1 MRYSEGQLLDERY
14 ELKRFIGSGSFGE
27 VWLAID
33 SQTDLEVA
41 VKIYVSMDDQG
52 LDDFK
57 KEFKL
62 SFNLNHTNLLHAN
75 YLGVNSQDSRPY
87 LVMPFCPDGSASK
100 RAGKMPE
107 KELWRFI
114 RDVASGLAYLHEQ
127 DPPIIHQDIKPD
139 NILILKSGGYVITD
153 FGISKQLKSS
163 LRRSAMQQL
172 NSTGSIAY
180 MGPERFSK
188 QYQAIKASDIWSLGV
203 TIYELI
209 MDDMPFNGMGGNL
222 QKHGAEIPDLPEEFS
237 ENMTIIFT
245 SCLALEPWNRPSA
258 RQVAEFAAKCYAG
271 ETPKIT
277 WNYVPPTETPEIIL
291 TPPVIPP
298 VTETETKTEVKTETK
313 TETEKEKPSNDTK
326 TSGSGA
332 EVVGTIVADGDT
344 EVNGTE
350 SSGGGA
356 QPNIGTSTI
365 PISSVTGGTSSNQPV
380 TPVETEEQ
388 PKKTPN
394 PVFSSNDYKVT
405 NSSKGGNRLVWLIPL
420 LLIALGGLGFLAYT
434 MFAGDKA
441 EVKPEIA
448 EIAKTPEPKVETPA
462 TAAEEKATEVEPIP
476 AEEVKPAVE
485 QEKTAVET
493 KPVVEQPKPAE
504 NVVAP
509 TKTEKPT
516 LTDNKPAEETKKV
529 EKIDAGFVK
538 RYLIGGSPA
547 DAKRINDAIAETAV
561 IKVDGQSQPEYRD
574 IVKLK
579 RAVDGIFND
588 GSQYRVYVSHNE
600 KDNKIKSITIVEEF

>member
-1 MRYSEGQLLDERY
+1 MDERY

-27 VWLAID
+27 VWLAVD

-163 LRRSAMQQL
+163 LRKSAMQQL

-209 MDDMPFNGMGGNL
+209 MDDMPFCGMGGSM
-222 QKHGAEIPDLPEEFS
+222 QKRGAEIPDLPEEFS

-277 WNYVPPTETPEIIL
+277 WNYVPPTETPV
-291 TPPVIPP
+291 TPPVTPP
-298 VTETETKTEVKTETK
+298 ATETDTSVTPPTPEAEPQT
-313 TETEKEKPSNDTK
+313 EKPSNDTK

-332 EVVGTIVADGDT
+332 EVIDT
-344 EVNGTE
+344 Q
-350 SSGGGA
+350 SSGSGA
-356 QPNIGTSTI
+356 KANIGTSTL
-365 PISSVTGGTSSNQPV
+365 PISSVTGGTGSNQPV
-380 TPVETEEQ
+380 TPVETEVQ
-388 PKKTPN
+388 PKNTPN
-394 PVFSSNDYKVT
+394 PAFSSNDYKVT
-405 NSSKGGNRLVWLIPL
+405 NSSKGGNKLVWIVPL
-420 LLIALGGLGFLAYT
+420 LLVALGGLGFLAYT
-434 MFAGDKA
+434 MLADNKA

-448 EIAKTPEPKVETPA
+448 AIATTPEPKVETPA
-462 TAAEEKATEVEPIP
+462 VAETNKVEADDKAVDTETKPVE
-476 AEEVKPAVE
+476 ELV
-485 QEKTAVET
+485 KTAEQPKPVIEP
-493 KPVVEQPKPAE
+493 KPVVEQPKPTE
-504 NVVAP
+504 NLAKP
-509 TKTEKPT
+509 TDKPEKPT
-516 LTDNKPAEETKKV
+516 LTEDKPAEEEPKKV

-538 RYLIGGSPA
+538 RYLTGGSSA
-547 DAKRINDAIAETAV
+547 DANRIANALAATVV
-561 IKVDGQSQPEYRD
+561 IKVDGQSKHEYRD

-579 RAVDGIFND
+579 RAVDGIFDD
-588 GSQYRVYVSHNE
+588 GSQYSVYVSHNE
-600 KDNKIKSITIVEEF
+600 NNEIKSITIDAL

>member
-298 VTETETKTEVKTETK
+298 ATETETEIKTETK

-344 EVNGTE
+344 EVNDTK
-350 SSGGGA
+350 SSGSGA
-356 QPNIGTSTI
+356 QANIGTSTI

-380 TPVETEEQ
+380 TPVETEEK
-388 PKKTPN
+388 PKNTPN

-434 MFAGDKA
+434 MLAGDKA

-462 TAAEEKATEVEPIP
+462 AAVEEKATEVEPIP

-485 QEKTAVET
+485 QQKTAVET
-493 KPVVEQPKPAE
+493 KPAAEQPKPAE

-509 TKTEKPT
+509 TKPEKPT
-516 LTDNKPAEETKKV
+516 LTDNKPAEEPKKV
-529 EKIDAGFVK
+529 ERLSKQFIK
-538 RYLIGGSPA
+538 NYLIYGNTA
-547 DAKRINDAIAETAV
+547 DRQKINDSFAPTGSNIYFENERLGARNIDVLRNALNDVNDFTVEVGYNNNNQITLIRV
-561 IKVDGQSQPEYRD
+561 IPLS
-574 IVKLK
+574 
-579 RAVDGIFND
+579 
-588 GSQYRVYVSHNE
+588 
-600 KDNKIKSITIVEEF
+600 

>member
-277 WNYVPPTETPEIIL
+277 WNYVPPTETPEIIP
-291 TPPVIPP
+291 TPPVTPP
-298 VTETETKTEVKTETK
+298 ATEAETEVKTEVKTETK

-332 EVVGTIVADGDT
+332 EVVGTIVSDGDT
-344 EVNGTE
+344 EVKDTE

-388 PKKTPN
+388 RKKIPN

-405 NSSKGGNRLVWLIPL
+405 NSSKSGNRLVWLIPL

-434 MFAGDKA
+434 MLAGDKA

-462 TAAEEKATEVEPIP
+462 AAVEEKATEVEPKP

-485 QEKTAVET
+485 QQKTVVET
-493 KPVVEQPKPAE
+493 KPAAEQPKPAE

-516 LTDNKPAEETKKV
+516 LTDNKPAEEPKKV
-529 EKIDAGFVK
+529 ERLSKQFIK
-538 RYLIGGSPA
+538 NYLIYGNIA
-547 DAKRINDAIAETAV
+547 DRQKINDSFAPTGSNIYFENDRLSARNIDMLRNELNDVNDFDVEVAYNNNNQITLIRV
-561 IKVDGQSQPEYRD
+561 IP
-574 IVKLK
+574 L
-579 RAVDGIFND
+579 
-588 GSQYRVYVSHNE
+588 
-600 KDNKIKSITIVEEF
+600 

>member
-1 MRYSEGQLLDERY
+1 MDERY

-277 WNYVPPTETPEIIL
+277 WNYVPPTETPEIIP
-291 TPPVIPP
+291 TPPVTPP
-298 VTETETKTEVKTETK
+298 ATEAETEVKTEVKTETK

-332 EVVGTIVADGDT
+332 EVVGTIVSDGDT
-344 EVNGTE
+344 EVKDTE

-388 PKKTPN
+388 RKKIPN

-405 NSSKGGNRLVWLIPL
+405 NSSKSGNRLVWLIPL

-434 MFAGDKA
+434 MLAGDKA

-462 TAAEEKATEVEPIP
+462 AAVEEKATEVEPKP

-485 QEKTAVET
+485 QQKTVVET
-493 KPVVEQPKPAE
+493 KPAAEQPKPAE

-516 LTDNKPAEETKKV
+516 LTDNKPAEEPKKV
-529 EKIDAGFVK
+529 ERLSKQFIK
-538 RYLIGGSPA
+538 NYLIYGNIA
-547 DAKRINDAIAETAV
+547 DRQKINDSFAPTGSNIYFENDRLSARNIDMLRNELNDVNDFDVEVAYNNNNQITLIRV
-561 IKVDGQSQPEYRD
+561 IP
-574 IVKLK
+574 L
-579 RAVDGIFND
+579 
-588 GSQYRVYVSHNE
+588 
-600 KDNKIKSITIVEEF
+600 

>member
-1 MRYSEGQLLDERY
+1 MDERY

-277 WNYVPPTETPEIIL
+277 WNYVPPTETPEIIP
-291 TPPVIPP
+291 TPPVTPP
-298 VTETETKTEVKTETK
+298 ATETETEIKTETK
-313 TETEKEKPSNDTK
+313 KEKEKEKPSNDTK

-344 EVNGTE
+344 EVKDTK

-388 PKKTPN
+388 PKKIPN

-434 MFAGDKA
+434 MFAGDKT

-462 TAAEEKATEVEPIP
+462 AAVEERATEVEPIP

-485 QEKTAVET
+485 QQKTAVET

-509 TKTEKPT
+509 TKPEKPT
-516 LTDNKPAEETKKV
+516 LTDNKPAEEPKKV
-529 EKIDAGFVK
+529 ERLSKQFIK
-538 RYLIGGSPA
+538 NYLIYGNIA
-547 DAKRINDAIAETAV
+547 DRE
-561 IKVDGQSQPEYRD
+561 
-574 IVKLK
+574 
-579 RAVDGIFND
+579 
-588 GSQYRVYVSHNE
+588 
-600 KDNKIKSITIVEEF
+600 KIKANFAPTGSNIYFDNERLSARNIDMLRNELNDVNDFDVEVAYNNNNQITLIRVIPL

>member
-1 MRYSEGQLLDERY
+1 MDERY

-277 WNYVPPTETPEIIL
+277 WNYVPPTETPEIIP
-291 TPPVIPP
+291 TPPVTPP
-298 VTETETKTEVKTETK
+298 ATETETKTEVKTETK
-313 TETEKEKPSNDTK
+313 TETETETEKEKPSNDTK

-332 EVVGTIVADGDT
+332 EVVGTIVSDGDT
-344 EVNGTE
+344 EVNNTQ
-350 SSGGGA
+350 SSGSGA
-356 QPNIGTSTI
+356 QANIGTSTI
-365 PISSVTGGTSSNQPV
+365 PISSVTSGTSSNQPV

-388 PKKTPN
+388 RKNTPN

-462 TAAEEKATEVEPIP
+462 TAAEEKATEVEPKP

-485 QEKTAVET
+485 QQKTAVET

-509 TKTEKPT
+509 TKPEKPT

-529 EKIDAGFVK
+529 ERLSKAFIK
-538 RYLIGGSPA
+538 NYLIYGNIA
-547 DAKRINDAIAETAV
+547 DRQKINDSFAPTGSNVYFDNERLGARNIDVLRNALNDVNDFDVEVAYNNNNQITLIRV
-561 IKVDGQSQPEYRD
+561 IPLS
-574 IVKLK
+574 
-579 RAVDGIFND
+579 
-588 GSQYRVYVSHNE
+588 
-600 KDNKIKSITIVEEF
+600 